1 MTLLRT
7 RTAVVATLLLLAT
20 VGAAVEA
27 GGPKCKEAGSAAVI
41 ARNPEPAA
49 VSLAPA
55 PVDGG
60 LDLEIRV
67 FNLRIEFPIL
77 KSLPLR
83 PGRHI
88 VLSFFAPADDRRE

>member
-7 RTAVVATLLLLAT
+7 RTAAVATLLLLAT

-27 GGPKCKEAGSAAVI
+27 GGVKCKEAGSATVI
-41 ARNPEPAA
+41 ARNPEPSA
-49 VSLAPA
+49 VALAPA
-55 PVDGG
+55 QTDAG

-88 VLSFFAPADDRRE
+88 ILTFFASSDD